1 MTLAT
6 LSIDLVAHVAK
17 FEGDMGKI
25 ARATDKASQQ
35 IVSSLGAAKAAIG
48 GLAAG
53 VSVAG
58 LLSLGKATIDSLDAL
73 NDLKDATGASIENIS
88 ALEDVAAR
96 TGTSMDTVATSL
108 VKFNGVLKD
117 AKPGSD
123 AEAALTALGL
133 SAKELQALD
142 PADALLKTA
151 TALGTFAD
159 DGNKARIT
167 QELFGKS
174 LKEVAPFLKDLAEKG
189 ELVATVTTEQA
200 QVAEDFNKQLF
211 ELQKNSQNAARS
223 LAGEFVPALTE
234 ILRIY
239 NGGGFI
245 SAIDA
250 IGNKLFDWEGS
261 QQRKTIGRIKSELD
275 ELKTSYA
282 GVTVDVFGA
291 KGDLAKQIEAK
302 TADLVKAQAEYYK
315 YANGNAGRG
324 KVNPANVDVR
334 TAVGGIP
341 DKAKPVTKGQD
352 PDADFAAYLKRL
364 DEQITKTVELT
375 AVEQLAFD
383 IQNKRVTLSAAQ
395 EEELRLRATI
405 IDEIKA
411 ETEATKALDEA
422 KKTATAYLAGLAKET
437 QALEDN
443 NKQLALHV
451 EEIGLTKVQLNALT
465 LARMDEAIA
474 AAEQARSLVNLQNS
488 SEQEIATIERKIEL
502 LKEQRNITAN
512 GQIAQATADDKD
524 AADKASKDFADTL
537 NNDLKGAFS
546 AAFRDTS
553 GEPLKAFGDAVAN
566 VLYSRAATA
575 LANAAA
581 SAILPDSS
589 SGKSNTS
596 DVSSLFKL
604 ASIIMPSFDG
614 GGFSGTGARSG
625 GLDGKGGFM
634 AMLHPNETVLDHTR
648 GQRAGGGSSVTN
660 YYMTVGDVASA
671 SMVQKAIANSER
683 RMASAMGRS
692 MQYGGAL
699 S

>member
-1 MTLAT
+1 MSMAT

-17 FEGDMGKI
+17 FEGDMGKV

-35 IVSSLGAAKAAIG
+35 IISSLGAAKAAIG

-58 LLSLGKATIDSLDAL
+58 LLSLGKASIDSLDAL

-96 TGTSMDTVATSL
+96 TGTSLDTVSTSL

-123 AEAALTALGL
+123 AEAALKAIGL

-142 PADALLKTA
+142 PAEALLKTA
-151 TALGTFAD
+151 TALATFAD
-159 DGNKARIT
+159 DGNKARLT

-189 ELVATVTTEQA
+189 ELVATVTTAQA
-200 QVAEDFNKQLF
+200 EEAEKFNKQLF
-211 ELQKNSQNAARS
+211 AMQKNVQDLTRDI
-223 LAGEFVPALTE
+223 AGP
-234 ILRIY
+234 
-239 NGGGFI
+239 
-245 SAIDA
+245 
-250 IGNKLFDWEGS
+250 
-261 QQRKTIGRIKSELD
+261 
-275 ELKTSYA
+275 
-282 GVTVDVFGA
+282 
-291 KGDLAKQIEAK
+291 
-302 TADLVKAQAEYYK
+302 LVKALNDFVDAQRKAKAEGKFGLFTSLEDMGKAQERKRSTNLEGSWYV
-315 YANGNAGRG
+315 GNAGRG
-324 KVNPANVDVR
+324 TVNPQ
-334 TAVGGIP
+334 AVKASVGPIP

-352 PDADFAAYLKRL
+352 PDADFVAYLKRL

-383 IQNKRVTLSAAQ
+383 IQNQRVTLSSAQ
-395 EEELRLRATI
+395 EAELRLRAGI

-411 ETEATKALDEA
+411 ETEAAKALDEA
-422 KKTATAYLAGLAKET
+422 KKNSTAYLLGLAKEA
-437 QALEDN
+437 QAIEDN

-451 EEIGLTKVQLNALT
+451 QEIGLTTVQLNTLT
-465 LARMDEAIA
+465 LARMDDAIA

-488 SEQEIATIERKIEL
+488 SEQEIASIERKIEL
-502 LKEQRNITAN
+502 LKEQRNITAR
-512 GQIAQATADDKD
+512 GQIAQASADDKD
-524 AADKASKDFADTL
+524 KADKASKDFADTL
-537 NNDLKGAFS
+537 HNDLKGAFS
-546 AAFRDTS
+546 NAFRDTS
-553 GEPLKAFGDAVAN
+553 GEPLRAFGDAIAN

-575 LANAAA
+575 LADAAA
-581 SAILPDSS
+581 SAILPKLSDTTAT
-589 SGKSNTS
+589 TS
-596 DVSSLFKL
+596 DAGNIMKL
-604 ASIIMPSFDG
+604 ASLFLPSFDG

-648 GQRAGGGSSVTN
+648 GQRGVSGGGVTN

-683 RMASAMGRS
+683 RMAGAMSRS